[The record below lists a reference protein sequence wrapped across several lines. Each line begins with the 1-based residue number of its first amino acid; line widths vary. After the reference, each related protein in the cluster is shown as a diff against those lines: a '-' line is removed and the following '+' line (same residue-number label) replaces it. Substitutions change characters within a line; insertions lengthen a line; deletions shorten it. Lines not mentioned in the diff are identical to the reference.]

1 MLNYAIGFGQGDTSP
16 RINKVIILKN
26 MLSKNQIKYINSL
39 QQKKFRQEY
48 QAFVVEGAKSVV
60 ELLLSDFE
68 LESLFVTEDFYKEN
82 KPTLD
87 KQPLAAEIV
96 TQAELEKAGT
106 FATNNAAL
114 AVAKTKPNLE
124 LLVQEGEFALILDEI
139 RDPGN
144 LGTIIRIAD
153 WYGIKKIICSES
165 TVDLY
170 NPKVISSTMGSFT
183 RVKLYY
189 TNLAEYLGKR
199 TEKIYGAF
207 LDSEN
212 VHTVDFATSGYIII
226 GNEANG
232 ISEQVE
238 KLVTDKITI
247 PRFGGAESLNAGI
260 ATAVI
265 CDNLRRRN

>member
-1 MLNYAIGFGQGDTSP
+1 
-16 RINKVIILKN
+16 

-48 QAFVVEGAKSVV
+48 QSFVVEGAKSVV
-60 ELLLSDFE
+60 ELLSSDFE
-68 LESLFVTEDFYKEN
+68 LESLYVTEDFYKET
-82 KPTLD
+82 KPLLD
-87 KQPLAAEIV
+87 KQPLRAEIV
-96 TQAELEKAGT
+96 GQAELEKAGT
-106 FATNNAAL
+106 FSSNNAAL
-114 AVAKTKPNLE
+114 AVAKIKSNQE
-124 LLVQEGEFALILDEI
+124 LLVNDTEYALVLDEI

-153 WYGIKKIICSES
+153 WYGIQKIICSEG

-183 RVKLYY
+183 RVSLFY
-189 TNLAEYLGKR
+189 TDLVKYLKGQQKP
-199 TEKIYGAF
+199 IYGAF

-212 VHTVDFATSGYIII
+212 VHTLNFAPSGYIII

-232 ISEQVE
+232 ISEAVE
-238 KLVTDKITI
+238 EVVTHKITI

-265 CDNLRRRN
+265 CDNLRR

>member
-1 MLNYAIGFGQGDTSP
+1 
-16 RINKVIILKN
+16 

-48 QAFVVEGAKSVV
+48 QSFVVEGAKSVV
-60 ELLLSDFE
+60 ELLSSDFE
-68 LESLFVTEDFYKEN
+68 LESLYVTEDFYKET
-82 KPTLD
+82 KPLLD
-87 KQPLAAEIV
+87 KQPLRAEIV
-96 TQAELEKAGT
+96 GQAELEKAGT
-106 FATNNAAL
+106 FSSNNAAL
-114 AVAKTKPNLE
+114 AVAKIKSNQE
-124 LLVQEGEFALILDEI
+124 LLLNDTEYALVLDEI

-153 WYGIKKIICSES
+153 WYGIQKIICSEG

-183 RVKLYY
+183 RVSLFY
-189 TNLAEYLGKR
+189 TDLVKYLKGQQKP
-199 TEKIYGAF
+199 IYGAF

-212 VHTVDFATSGYIII
+212 VHTLNFAPSGYIII

-232 ISEQVE
+232 ISEAVE
-238 KLVTDKITI
+238 EVVTHKITI

-265 CDNLRRRN
+265 CDNLRR

>member
-1 MLNYAIGFGQGDTSP
+1 
-16 RINKVIILKN
+16 

-48 QAFVVEGAKSVV
+48 QSFVVEGAKSVV
-60 ELLLSDFE
+60 ELLSSDFE
-68 LESLFVTEDFYKEN
+68 LESLYVTEDFYKET
-82 KPTLD
+82 KPLLD
-87 KQPLAAEIV
+87 KQPLRAEIV
-96 TQAELEKAGT
+96 GQAELEKAGT
-106 FATNNAAL
+106 FSSNNAAL
-114 AVAKTKPNLE
+114 AVAKIKSNQE
-124 LLVQEGEFALILDEI
+124 LLLNETEYALVLDEI

-153 WYGIKKIICSES
+153 WYGIQKIICSEG

-183 RVKLYY
+183 RVSLFY
-189 TNLAEYLGKR
+189 TDLVKYLKGQQKP
-199 TEKIYGAF
+199 IYGAF
-207 LDSEN
+207 LNSEN
-212 VHTVDFATSGYIII
+212 VHTLNFAPSGYIII

-232 ISEQVE
+232 ISEAVE
-238 KLVTDKITI
+238 EVVTHKITI

-265 CDNLRRRN
+265 CDNLRR

>member
-1 MLNYAIGFGQGDTSP
+1 
-16 RINKVIILKN
+16 
-26 MLSKNQIKYINSL
+26 MLSKNQIKYINAL

-48 QAFVVEGAKSVV
+48 QSFVVEGAKSVV
-60 ELLLSDFE
+60 ELLSSDFE
-68 LESLFVTEDFYKEN
+68 LESLYVTEDFYKET
-82 KPTLD
+82 KPLLD
-87 KQPLAAEIV
+87 KQPLRAEIV
-96 TQAELEKAGT
+96 GQAELEKAGT
-106 FATNNAAL
+106 FSSNNAAL
-114 AVAKTKPNLE
+114 AVVKMKANQE
-124 LLVQEGEFALILDEI
+124 LLLNDTEYALVLDEI

-153 WYGIKKIICSES
+153 WYGIQKIICSEG

-183 RVKLYY
+183 RVSLFY
-189 TNLAEYLGKR
+189 TNLVKYLKGQQKP
-199 TEKIYGAF
+199 IYGAF

-212 VHTVDFATSGYIII
+212 VHTLNFAPSGYIII

-232 ISEQVE
+232 ISEAVE
-238 KLVTDKITI
+238 KVVTHKITI

-265 CDNLRRRN
+265 CDNLRR

>member
-1 MLNYAIGFGQGDTSP
+1 
-16 RINKVIILKN
+16 

-48 QAFVVEGAKSVV
+48 QSFVVEGAKSVV
-60 ELLLSDFE
+60 ELLSSDFE
-68 LESLFVTEDFYKEN
+68 LESLYVTEDFYKET
-82 KPTLD
+82 KPLLD
-87 KQPLAAEIV
+87 KQPLSAEIV
-96 TQAELEKAGT
+96 GQAELEKAGT
-106 FATNNAAL
+106 FSSNNAAL
-114 AVAKTKPNLE
+114 AVAKMKSNQE
-124 LLVQEGEFALILDEI
+124 LLLNDTEYALVLDEI

-153 WYGIKKIICSES
+153 WYGIQKIICSKG

-183 RVKLYY
+183 RVSLFY
-189 TNLAEYLGKR
+189 TDLVKYLKGQQKP
-199 TEKIYGAF
+199 IYGAF

-212 VHTVDFATSGYIII
+212 VHTLKFAPSGYIVI

-232 ISEQVE
+232 ISEAVE
-238 KLVTDKITI
+238 EVVTHKITI

-265 CDNLRRRN
+265 CDNLRR

>member
-1 MLNYAIGFGQGDTSP
+1 
-16 RINKVIILKN
+16 

-48 QAFVVEGAKSVV
+48 QSFVVEGAKSVV
-60 ELLLSDFE
+60 ELLSSDFE
-68 LESLFVTEDFYKEN
+68 LESLYVTEDFYKET
-82 KPTLD
+82 KPLLD
-87 KQPLAAEIV
+87 KQPLRAEIV
-96 TQAELEKAGT
+96 GQAELEKAGT
-106 FATNNAAL
+106 FSSNNAAL
-114 AVAKTKPNLE
+114 AVAKMKSNQE
-124 LLVQEGEFALILDEI
+124 LLLNDTEYALVLDEI

-153 WYGIKKIICSES
+153 WYGIQKIICSEG

-183 RVKLYY
+183 RVSLFY
-189 TNLAEYLGKR
+189 TDLVKYLKGQQKP
-199 TEKIYGAF
+199 IYGAF

-212 VHTVDFATSGYIII
+212 VHTLKFAPSGYIVI

-232 ISEQVE
+232 ISEAVE
-238 KLVTDKITI
+238 EVVTHKITI

-265 CDNLRRRN
+265 CDNLRR

>member
-1 MLNYAIGFGQGDTSP
+1 
-16 RINKVIILKN
+16 

-48 QAFVVEGAKSVV
+48 QSFVVEGAKSVV
-60 ELLLSDFE
+60 ELLSSDFE
-68 LESLFVTEDFYKEN
+68 LESLYVTEDFYKET
-82 KPTLD
+82 KPLLD
-87 KQPLAAEIV
+87 KQPLRAEIV
-96 TQAELEKAGT
+96 GQAELEKAGT
-106 FATNNAAL
+106 FSSNNAAL
-114 AVAKTKPNLE
+114 AVAKIKSNQE
-124 LLVQEGEFALILDEI
+124 LLLNETEYALVLDEI

-153 WYGIKKIICSES
+153 WYGIQKIICSEG

-183 RVKLYY
+183 RVSLFY
-189 TNLAEYLGKR
+189 TDLVKYLKGQQKS
-199 TEKIYGAF
+199 IYGAF

-212 VHTVDFATSGYIII
+212 VHTLNFAPSGYIII

-232 ISEQVE
+232 ISEAVE
-238 KLVTDKITI
+238 EVVTHKITI

-265 CDNLRRRN
+265 CDNLRR

>member
-1 MLNYAIGFGQGDTSP
+1 
-16 RINKVIILKN
+16 

-48 QAFVVEGAKSVV
+48 QSFVVEGAKSVV
-60 ELLLSDFE
+60 ELLSSDFE
-68 LESLFVTEDFYKEN
+68 LESLYVTEDFYKET
-82 KPTLD
+82 KPLLD
-87 KQPLAAEIV
+87 KQPLRAEIV
-96 TQAELEKAGT
+96 GQAELEKAGT
-106 FATNNAAL
+106 FSSNNAAL
-114 AVAKTKPNLE
+114 AVAKIKSNQE
-124 LLVQEGEFALILDEI
+124 LLLNETEYALVLDEI

-153 WYGIKKIICSES
+153 WYGIQKIICSEG

-183 RVKLYY
+183 RVSLFY
-189 TNLAEYLGKR
+189 TDLVKYLKGQQKP
-199 TEKIYGAF
+199 IYGAF

-212 VHTVDFATSGYIII
+212 VHTLNFAPSGYIII

-232 ISEQVE
+232 ISEAVE
-238 KLVTDKITI
+238 EVVTHKITI

-265 CDNLRRRN
+265 CDNLRR